1 MDISYLL
8 SMPVVKIFIFLYII
22 GFIFIVIGY
31 KNKAEILISP
41 IKGFVIGALVNDE
54 TFIED
59 DNTSTEYTLQCLIGV
74 ISITVIWEV
83 NG

>member
-1 MDISYLL
+1 MDISFLL
-8 SMPVVKIFIFLYII
+8 SMPIVKIFILLYSI
-22 GFIFIVIGY
+22 GFIFILIGI

-41 IKGFVIGALVNDE
+41 IKGFVIGALVNDD
-54 TFIED
+54 TFIEEG
-59 DNTSTEYTLQCLIGV
+59 NTITEYTLQCLIGV